1 MRLYVIQHG
10 ESVPKEVDPERRLSE
25 KGIEDVT
32 RLARMLQLSGV
43 SVARVLHSGK
53 ARAAKTAMLLA
64 AEIAPSIKA
73 QIISGIAPM
82 DSTESFIRRLRDWT
96 EDVLV
101 VSHQPFAGK
110 LVSCLLCGDDETLS
124 TAFLPG
130 SVVCLERGDDYTW
143 RMLWMIRPEM
153 LVV

>member
-1 MRLYVIQHG
+1 M
-10 ESVPKEVDPERRLSE
+10 
-25 KGIEDVT
+25 T
-32 RLARMLQLSGV
+32 RLARTLQLSRV

-53 ARAAKTAMLLA
+53 ARASQTAMLLA
-64 AEIAPSIKA
+64 ADIAPSIQA

-82 DSTESFIRRLRDWT
+82 DSTDSFIRRLRDWT

-110 LVSCLLCGDDETLS
+110 LVSCLLCGDDETVS

-130 SVVCLERGDDYTW
+130 SIVCLERGDNNSW
-143 RMLWMIRPEM
+143 RILWMIRPEKGPPVM
-153 LVV
+153 FRQAC